1 MWTIHGLWPNYKN
14 ITNIPGWCNGK
25 NDIEIEIKNQTL
37 YNYMKTYFPGL
48 YSTNERFWGY
58 EYNKHG
64 FCYNKR
70 NNINVSEY
78 EQYFLKTVSIYEKY
92 DLKNIFINMFG
103 KNLEKGDKKVTEQ
116 QFEKYFEKVGI
127 KKGSF
132 FLICN
137 LVNINNKAIPYI
149 SEIRIRFDLDFNL
162 YFDDKNKDKIKDI
175 CPDEFFVEFL

>member
-1 MWTIHGLWPNYKN
+1 
-14 ITNIPGWCNGK
+14 
-25 NDIEIEIKNQTL
+25 
-37 YNYMKTYFPGL
+37 
-48 YSTNERFWGY
+48 
-58 EYNKHG
+58 
-64 FCYNKR
+64 
-70 NNINVSEY
+70 
-78 EQYFLKTVSIYEKY
+78 
-92 DLKNIFINMFG
+92 MFG